1 MQALRGRKEHEADH
15 VILISLS
22 FIGFPSEIKLVD
34 AVRKI
39 AEQWRMM
46 SPEQKQVLLTPL
58 GFVGDFLK

>member
-15 VILISLS
+15 VILINLS